1 MTTPNGNEAK
11 ETALAGRHRK
21 IAATCSLVVLSM
33 IGLSFAAVPLYR
45 IYCQV
50 TGYAGTTQR
59 AEKPS
64 DVVLDRT
71 VTMHFDANVAPG
83 LPWSFEPVQTTLDV
97 KIGESTL
104 VFYRATNTS
113 SQPTTGTAVF
123 NVTPEAAGIHFN
135 KVQRFCF
142 TEQRLE
148 AGQSVDMAV
157 SFFVD
162 PAFVEDENTQR
173 IADITLSYTFYAVD
187 PPRQKVGQK
196 ATGEQETGG

>member
-1 MTTPNGNEAK
+1 MTVPNGNEAK
-11 ETALAGRHRK
+11 ERAMTVRHRT
-21 IAATCSLVVLSM
+21 IAASCAVVVASM

-45 IYCQV
+45 LYCQV

-71 VTMHFDANVAPG
+71 VKIHFDANVAPD
-83 LPWSFEPVQTTLDV
+83 LPWSFEPVQRTLDV
-97 KIGESTL
+97 KIGESAL
-104 VFYRATNTS
+104 AFYRATNTS
-113 SQPTTGTAVF
+113 SEPITGTAVF

-135 KVQRFCF
+135 KVQCFCF

-162 PAFVEDENTQR
+162 PAFVEDEDTAR
-173 IADITLSYTFYAVD
+173 LSDLTLSYTFYAVD
-187 PPRQKVGQK
+187 APRQTVGQK
-196 ATGEQETGG
+196 AAGEKGSGG